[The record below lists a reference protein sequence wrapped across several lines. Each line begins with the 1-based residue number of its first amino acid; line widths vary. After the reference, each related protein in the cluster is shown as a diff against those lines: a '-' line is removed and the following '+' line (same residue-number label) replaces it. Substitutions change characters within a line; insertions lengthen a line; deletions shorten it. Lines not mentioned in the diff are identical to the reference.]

1 MEMTNKLSQLEQMYG
16 GRLTPNGMKDIDY
29 SKQNVRFLRFA
40 GAICPICGESTWCQ
54 INVTGTKVIC
64 QRVKS
69 ENEVIRGFKYVK
81 DIGKIGG
88 YLYQLVDSKS
98 SVKFDPK
105 MVKRTHLNPMASP
118 DKLDTM
124 NRLVLQAYKLTDKH
138 RENLKKR
145 GLTEEMINLH
155 KQRGFGSYYVM
166 NKEGHPYFTQAK
178 AFVNENGE
186 IKIKSRW
193 IHVLKR
199 LGLPTDLWKGVPGFF
214 MNIQSVRGFNYKF
227 PLFSTNNGKGHGPEG
242 MLVPYYD
249 EYNRVIAFQIRKDR
263 INKYAKIT
271 KGLKLNSGKLNV
283 RIYGDEYKVYLDLKT
298 GMNKMIASGKID
310 GRKEI
315 TLSYGFDVMK
325 EEYSFKVQTPGKYFW
340 VSSSAENLGADTVGK
355 WPIQV
360 AYNPTIAKLDPNNAQ
375 DLQKLTEYIAKPKSV
390 WVTEGALKG
399 YITAANLSK
408 AFSEK
413 ELDEYGRDVLAVA
426 GVNSYQKFLPMLK
439 KLNVKAVTI
448 AYDMD
453 MLQNDQVAQNYS
465 DLINMLNNNGF
476 RVYISTWDPEQ
487 AKGIDDALVG
497 GIKVYV
503 DHY

>member
-1 MEMTNKLSQLEQMYG
+1 MSSVKQLSELEQMYG

-29 SKQNVRFLRFA
+29 KKGNVRFLRFA
-40 GAICPICGESTWCQ
+40 GAMCPICGDTTWCQ

-64 QRVKS
+64 QREKRT
-69 ENEVIRGFKYVK
+69 NEVVKGFKYVK

-88 YLYQLVDSKS
+88 YLYELVDPKAG
-98 SVKFDPK
+98 VKFDPSLI
-105 MVKRTHLNPMASP
+105 KRTHLCKMSSP

-124 NRLVLQAYKLTDKH
+124 NRLVLQAYALTDEH
-138 RENLKKR
+138 RKDLEKR
-145 GLTEEMINLH
+145 GLTDEMINLH

-166 NKEGHPYFTQAK
+166 NKEGHAYFTQAK
-178 AFVNENGE
+178 AFADENGE

-193 IHVLKR
+193 THVLKR

-214 MNIQSVRGFNYKF
+214 LSTQSVRGFNYKF
-227 PLFSTNNGKGHGPEG
+227 PLFSTNNGKEKGPEG

-249 EYNRVIAFQIRKDR
+249 EYNRIRAFQIRKDR

-271 KGLKLNSGKLNV
+271 KGLKLNNGKLNV
-283 RIYGDEYKVYLDLKT
+283 RIYGDDYKVYLDSKAE
-298 GMNKMIASGKID
+298 NKMIASGKID

-315 TLSYGFDVMK
+315 TLSYGVDVMK
-325 EEYSFKVQTPGKYFW
+325 EEYSFKIQTPGKYFW
-340 VSSSAENLGADTVGK
+340 VSSTDENLGADTVGK

-360 AYNPTIAKLDPNNAQ
+360 AYNPTVAKLDPNNAQ
-375 DLQKLTEYIAKPKSV
+375 DHQKLTEYIAKPKSV

-439 KLNVKAVTI
+439 KLNVQAVTI